1 MRLCNIFL
9 TGLSIAVMSMFS
21 FASASYAACANPA
34 GIAGDQM
41 YNSTHNVMQFC
52 DGTNWYSMKG
62 AMNLSCSAGE
72 VIQWDGLAWACAADP
87 AGGGGDNLGDH
98 TATTV
103 LSMSTNKITNVVDPT
118 AAQDAATKAYVDAQ
132 VLAGGADNLG
142 SGVTTGNIVINNVS
156 PTLFLQDTDHRS
168 GMIHMNSNLLYFL
181 SGSGTNSTVW
191 TPNGS
196 YWPMYIDMT
205 NDDIVI
211 GGAVH
216 LNEGNLNIGSNWLS
230 GDGDNEG
237 ITVDASGNVGIG
249 TSTPNLARL
258 QTAGTIGVTAAIFGS
273 DSTGVSILNN
283 WPGIGFNSYYSGG
296 WKSINT
302 GYGGAILI
310 DQASGGMTFY
320 TSDTVTGQS
329 TAQSMVERMRIDNT
343 GSVGIGTATPW
354 AGTKLHVEGTD
365 RLGVFQ
371 DSADD
376 SALSISG
383 TGGQGIFVNAHN
395 NANTQHIPL
404 DFASSRFYFHIGN
417 VGIGTSTPSYKLH
430 VNGTAYATGAA
441 GALSDLR
448 HKDNIKTL
456 DDGALDTVLRL
467 RPVTFEWKEA
477 LDTGMEGTQRGFIA
491 QEVESVLPSMVLTQD
506 NEEKTKGLKS
516 TELLPVLTKAVQEL
530 KAEND
535 ALKARIE
542 ALEKQ
547 E

>member
-72 VIQWDGLAWACAADP
+72 VIQWDGSAWACAADP

-98 TATTV
+98 TATAV

-132 VLAGGADNLG
+132 VAGGGDNLG
-142 SGVTTGNIVINNVS
+142 DHTATAVLSMSTNKITNVVDPTAAQDAATKAYVDAQIAGGGDNLGDHTATANIK
-156 PTLFLQDTDHRS
+156 L
-168 GMIHMNSNLLYFL
+168 
-181 SGSGTNSTVW
+181 
-191 TPNGS
+191 
-196 YWPMYIDMT
+196 
-205 NDDIVI
+205 
-211 GGAVH
+211 
-216 LNEGNLNIGSNWLS
+216 GSNWLS

-237 ITVDASGNVGIG
+237 ITVDASGRVGIG
-249 TSTPNLARL
+249 TATPNLARL
-258 QTAGTIGVTAAIFGS
+258 QTAGTIGATAAIFGS
-273 DSTGVSILNN
+273 DSTGVSIVNS

-302 GYGGAILI
+302 GYGGVIHT
-310 DQASGGMTFY
+310 DMTSGGMTFY

-329 TAQSMVERMRIDNT
+329 TARSMVERMRIDNT

-354 AGTKLHVEGTD
+354 MGAKLHVEGTD
-365 RLGVFQ
+365 TLGIFR

-395 NANTQHIPL
+395 NASTQHIPL